1 MRRETIR
8 GHLDMLLLAVLR
20 REPGHG
26 YAVIQRLADASH
38 GAFDLPEGTIY
49 PALHRLE
56 RKGLLESREVEFEGR
71 RRRVYAITSTGRE
84 ALVEH
89 VDEWRSFSISIGHTL
104 EVAG

>member
-1 MRRETIR
+1 
-8 GHLDMLLLAVLR
+8 MLLLAVLR

-71 RRRVYAITSTGRE
+71 RRRVYGITQAGRE
-84 ALVEH
+84 ALRAYM
-89 VDEWRSFSISIGHTL
+89 DEWRSFSVSIGQTL
-104 EVAG
+104 EAAG